1 MHCVNRFA
9 IIIILLSIY
18 YHGKGNTKVQ
28 GLYKLSPYTNTHTDY
43 ITKYKSNYSYIID
56 SIIDGMVLL
65 SMIVYTISDRVF
77 NKSVQYW
84 IGSYLPDWYIST
96 TNHNSLA
103 TSLEVFL
110 TGTSYDSLFM

>member
-9 IIIILLSIY
+9 IIIIIILLSIY

-43 ITKYKSNYSYIID
+43 ITKYKNNYSYIID

-65 SMIVYTISDRVF
+65 SMIVYTISVYQIEFLINQF
-77 NKSVQYW
+77 N
-84 IGSYLPDWYIST
+84 IGLVHIYRIG
-96 TNHNSLA
+96 
-103 TSLEVFL
+103 TSLQPTTIV
-110 TGTSYDSLFM
+110 